1 MNKTIYF
8 GGPIITMEPD
18 STPSALLVEGGKIR
32 KLGEKEELLAL
43 CPDAQL
49 YDLKG
54 HTLLPAF
61 IDPHSHI
68 TSFANTLGLVD
79 LDDVGS
85 FDEIAQR
92 IDAYRKERNIQP
104 GQWIIG
110 RGYDH
115 NTLEEGR
122 HPDKFSLDKAAPQNP
137 VLIAHRSGHMGV
149 ANSLGLQELGIDA
162 STENPSGGMIGRV
175 EGSKEPSGYLEENA
189 FIVLAS
195 SRMPRPSLEQLMD
208 QMEEAQN
215 IYASFGITTAQD
227 GATRAAEWK
236 LLESLAQQGRLK
248 LDTIAYVDLKNAKEV
263 MEGNPSYIEQ
273 YHNHL
278 KIGAYK
284 IFLDGSPQGRTAW
297 MTKPY
302 LGGDAD
308 YKGYPIYDDATVE
321 GFMET
326 ALKEGRQILA
336 HCNGDAASDQMI
348 HAYKAAAQKL
358 GEPADGR
365 PVMIHCQLT
374 RGDQLAEMAK
384 LGMVA
389 SIYVAHTY
397 YWGDVHLKN
406 FGEERGGHVSPAGS
420 AIRNHVVYT
429 FHQDTPV
436 LLPDMI
442 TTLWCAVNRVTR
454 AGVPLAEEEKVSVY
468 DALKGITCN
477 AAYQYF
483 EEDRKGSLKE
493 GKLADLVILDQN
505 PLEIDPKDLRSIQ
518 VLSTIKEGEPIYT
531 KA

>member
-8 GGPIITMEPD
+8 GGSIITMEPD
-18 STPSALLVEGGKIR
+18 STPSALLVEDGKIR

-49 YDLKG
+49 CDLKG
-54 HTLLPAF
+54 HALLPAF

-68 TSFANTLGLVD
+68 TSFASTLGLVN

-92 IDAYRKERNIQP
+92 IDAYRKERKVQP

-115 NTLEEGR
+115 NTLKEGC
-122 HPDKFSLDKAAPQNP
+122 HPDKFALDKAAPQNP

-149 ANSLGLQELGIDA
+149 ANSLGLRELGIDA

-215 IYASFGITTAQD
+215 IYASFGIATVQD
-227 GATRAAEWK
+227 GATRTAEWK
-236 LLESLAQQGRLK
+236 LLEALAQQGRLK
-248 LDTIAYVDLKNAKEV
+248 LDTVAYVDLKNAKEV

-273 YHNHL
+273 YHNRL
-278 KIGAYK
+278 KIGGYK

-302 LGGDAD
+302 LGGDPD

-326 ALKEGRQILA
+326 ALKESRQILA

-348 HAYKAAAQKL
+348 HAYQAAARKL
-358 GEPADGR
+358 GKPADGR
-365 PVMIHCQLT
+365 PVMVHCQLA
-374 RGDQLAEMAK
+374 RADQLDEMAH
-384 LGMVA
+384 LGMIA
-389 SIYVAHTY
+389 SIFVAHTY

-406 FGEERGGHVSPAGS
+406 FGQERGSHVSPAGS
-420 AIRNHVVYT
+420 AIRSHVVYT

-436 LLPDMI
+436 LPPDML

-454 AGVPLAEEEKVSVY
+454 AGAPLAGEEKISVY

-483 EEDRKGSLKE
+483 EEGRKGSLKE
-493 GKLADLVILDQN
+493 GKLADLVILDKN

-518 VLSTIKEGEPIYT
+518 VLATFKEGECIYA